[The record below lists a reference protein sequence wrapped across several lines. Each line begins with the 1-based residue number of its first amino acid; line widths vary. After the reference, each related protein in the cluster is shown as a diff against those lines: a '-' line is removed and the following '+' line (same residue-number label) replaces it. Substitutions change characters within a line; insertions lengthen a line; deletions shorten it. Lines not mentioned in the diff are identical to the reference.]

1 MSYSGAVDVDLD
13 SASELDANP
22 VKSKYK
28 PSGDCAGKAR
38 RPPLKKSGSRPA
50 GDGGSQNFL
59 LTAAEQ
65 RTLEKKSDKK
75 EKDDPF
81 LFLQDIRDVR
91 YFVPLHPFLIC

>member
-1 MSYSGAVDVDLD
+1 MSYAGAVDVDLD
-13 SASELDANP
+13 SASELDGKS

-28 PSGDCAGKAR
+28 PSGDSGKAR
-38 RPPLKKSGSRPA
+38 RPPLKKSGSRPS

-91 YFVPLHPFLIC
+91 YFTPSHSF